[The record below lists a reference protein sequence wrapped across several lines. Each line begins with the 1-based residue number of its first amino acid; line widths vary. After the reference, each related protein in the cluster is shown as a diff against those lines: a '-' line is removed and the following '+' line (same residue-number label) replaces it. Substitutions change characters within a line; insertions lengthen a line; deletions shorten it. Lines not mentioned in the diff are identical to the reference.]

1 MYKIDKVLA
10 TIGATTLVIV
20 LGIAGWVDV
29 SESKNDVKT
38 ERVWTTED
46 SKSYA
51 KDSVNVWA
59 HKQYVCLAKLWGKES
74 AWKHDALNPEKVMGK
89 NAGGI
94 PQLLGLSPLTPP
106 TIQIDR
112 GLDYIYHRYQTPC
125 NAWAFHKKN
134 RWY

>member
-1 MYKIDKVLA
+1 MYKIDKILGA
-10 TIGATTLVIV
+10 IGATALVTIV
-20 LGIAGWVDV
+20 TIAGLSYSDD
-29 SESKNDVKT
+29 SKDTKAKRT
-38 ERVWTTED
+38 WTTED

-51 KDSVNVWA
+51 KDSVNAWA
-59 HKQYVCLAKLWGKES
+59 HKQYVCLTKLWGKES
-74 AWKHDALNPEKVMGK
+74 AWNHTALNPEKVMGK

>member
-1 MYKIDKVLA
+1 MYKIDKVLGM
-10 TIGATTLVIV
+10 IGATALVAIV
-20 LGIAGWVDV
+20 TVAV
-29 SESKNDVKT
+29 SSNTDDSKDTIKT
-38 ERVWTTED
+38 EHTWTTED

-59 HKQYVCLAKLWGKES
+59 HKQYICLAKLWGKES

-112 GLDYIYHRYQTPC
+112 GLDYIYYRYQTPC
-125 NAWAFHKKN
+125 NAWEFHKKN